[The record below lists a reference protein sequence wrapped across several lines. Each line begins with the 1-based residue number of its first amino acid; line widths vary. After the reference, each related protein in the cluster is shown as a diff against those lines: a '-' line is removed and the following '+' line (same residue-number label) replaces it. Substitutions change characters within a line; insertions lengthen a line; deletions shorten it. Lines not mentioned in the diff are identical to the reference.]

1 LCFSVK
7 CFSRP
12 CETSSRLTTPCIAR
26 DHHVVMDE
34 LLDYVPRL
42 QRFLRDSR
50 FTERGAVM
58 TDLDGTAVHE
68 LEGRVVLSRSV
79 ELGLER
85 VHATGREVLINTL
98 RFPLSIMSVFGAQW
112 RRASGSD
119 MLVISLKG
127 SLIGRIV
134 AAGGGE
140 LAFEEIEARTLTAEE
155 IAEVLT
161 GVRGLC
167 EQGVLDL
174 LVFFYPRDWRRGELI
189 WTPDPQR
196 IAHVEHK
203 YRSAS
208 WVFSGSV
215 ERLAAA
221 LNAQPQCMVFL
232 LIDAP
237 QDRLMAYQHTERTR
251 FVTHRGI
258 DKRHGAIALA
268 SALGISLADSVGAG
282 DAETDTFLDEV
293 GLAAIVGNQD
303 IGFKGRYETVRLPD
317 APAFGEMLLAIAD
330 AAP

>member
-1 LCFSVK
+1 
-7 CFSRP
+7 
-12 CETSSRLTTPCIAR
+12 
-26 DHHVVMDE
+26 MDL
-34 LLDYVPRL
+34 LLDYLPRL

-50 FTERGAVM
+50 FAQSGAVM

-85 VHATGREVLINTL
+85 VHARGREVLINTL
-98 RFPLSIMSVFGAQW
+98 RFPLSIMRVFGAEW

-119 MLVISLKG
+119 MLAVSLKG

-134 AAGGGE
+134 AAESGE
-140 LAFEEIEARTLTAEE
+140 LAFEEIRAFTLTAQELS
-155 IAEVLT
+155 EVLS

-167 EQGVLDL
+167 EQGVQDL
-174 LVFFYPRDWRRGELI
+174 LVFFYPRDWRQGELI

-196 IAHVEHK
+196 VAHVQAK
-203 YRSAS
+203 YLSAS
-208 WVFSGSV
+208 RVFSGSV
-215 ERLAAA
+215 ESLAAA
-221 LNAQPQCMVFL
+221 LHAQPQCMVFL

-237 QDRLMAYQHTERTR
+237 EDRLMAYQHTQRTR

-258 DKRHGAIALA
+258 DKRQGALSLA

-293 GLAAIVGNQD
+293 GFAVIVGNQD
-303 IGFKGRYETVRLPD
+303 VGFKGRHDTVRLPD
-317 APAFGEMLLAIAD
+317 APAFGELLLAIAD
-330 AAP
+330 ATP

>member
-1 LCFSVK
+1 
-7 CFSRP
+7 
-12 CETSSRLTTPCIAR
+12 
-26 DHHVVMDE
+26 MDK
-34 LLDYVPRL
+34 LLDYLPRL

-50 FTERGAVM
+50 FLERGAVM

-85 VHATGREVLINTL
+85 VHATGHEVLINTL
-98 RFPLSIMSVFGAQW
+98 RFPLSIMRVFGDQW

-119 MLVISLKG
+119 MLVVSLKG

-134 AAGGGE
+134 SAGGGE
-140 LAFEEIEARTLTAEE
+140 LAFEEIEAFTLAAEE
-155 IAEVLT
+155 LAELLT

-167 EQGVLDL
+167 EQGAPEL
-174 LVFFYPRDWRRGELI
+174 LVFFYPRDWRQGESI

-196 IAHVEHK
+196 VAHVQAK
-203 YRSAS
+203 YLSAS
-208 WVFSGSV
+208 RVFCGTV
-215 ERLAAA
+215 ESLAEA
-221 LNAQPQCMVFL
+221 LYAQPQCMVFL

-258 DKRHGAIALA
+258 DKRHGALSLA
-268 SALGISLADSVGAG
+268 SALDISLADSVGAG
-282 DAETDTFLDEV
+282 DAETDTFLDEM

-303 IGFKGRYETVRLPD
+303 VGFKGRYDTVRLPD

>member
-1 LCFSVK
+1 
-7 CFSRP
+7 
-12 CETSSRLTTPCIAR
+12 
-26 DHHVVMDE
+26 MDT
-34 LLDYVPRL
+34 LDYLPLL

-50 FTERGAVM
+50 FFERGAVM

-68 LEGRVVLSRSV
+68 LEGRVTLSRSV

-98 RFPLSIMSVFGAQW
+98 RFPLSIMRAFGAEW

-119 MLVISLKG
+119 MLAVSLKG
-127 SLIGRIV
+127 SLTGRIV
-134 AAGGGE
+134 ATHSGE
-140 LAFEEIEARTLTAEE
+140 LAFEEIEAFTLTTEE
-155 IAEVLT
+155 LAEVLS

-167 EQGVLDL
+167 EQGADDL
-174 LVFFYPRDWRRGELI
+174 LVFFYPRDWRQGELT

-196 IAHVEHK
+196 IAHVQAK

-208 WVFSGSV
+208 RVFSGSV
-215 ERLAAA
+215 ESLATV
-221 LNAQPQCMVFL
+221 LHAQPQCMVFL

-237 QDRLMAYQHTERTR
+237 QDRLMAYQHTQRTR
-251 FVTHRGI
+251 FVTHCNV
-258 DKRHGAIALA
+258 DKRHGALSLA

-303 IGFKGRYETVRLPD
+303 VGFKGRYDTVRLPD